1 MTMSTKAARTQ
12 AATTQAK
19 RSTAN
24 RLRRS
29 ARRIGALSRAE
40 ALLLRRNPMALLN
53 ALGTPLAGVVLLN
66 ALPVSGSVPLPGAS
80 VAVTLTAFALVFAVY
95 YNLVTSLVARREELV
110 LKRLRSGECSDAEI
124 LIGAATPAMAIAWGQ
139 TIVGVAAAIVVL
151 GMGMPANPIL
161 VVAAVLLGT
170 AVFVL
175 LAGASTA
182 MTRSVE
188 MAQLSTLP
196 VVAASMTLGGLF
208 PADMLPGPLTWV
220 AQALPLTRVVDL
232 MWLGLTGTTRDGS
245 TVGWASVG
253 GIAAALLVLAAW
265 VVVGVLAWRRFM
277 RWEPRK

>member
-1 MTMSTKAARTQ
+1 MTTTTQ
-12 AATTQAK
+12 AAP
-19 RSTAN
+19 STAN
-24 RLRRS
+24 RLRGS

-40 ALLLRRNPMALLN
+40 ALLLRRNPIALLN
-53 ALGTPLAGVVLLN
+53 ALGTPLVGVVLLN
-66 ALPVSGSVPLPGAS
+66 ASAQNGSLPMPGAS
-80 VAVTLTAFALVFAVY
+80 VVVALTAFALLFAVY

-110 LKRLRSGECSDAEI
+110 LKRLRSGEAGDVEI

-139 TIVGVAAAIVVL
+139 TIVGVGAAVVVF
-151 GMGMPANPIL
+151 GMGTPANPIL

-175 LAGASTA
+175 LAAASTA

-196 VVAASMTLGGLF
+196 VVAVSMAFGGLV
-208 PADMLPGPLTWV
+208 PADAQPGPLLWV

-245 TVGWASVG
+245 SVGDGASVG

-265 VVVGVLAWRRFM
+265 VVAGVLAWRRFM
-277 RWEPRK
+277 RWEPRR